1 MAGAKNANLEGF
13 ERIAAAL
20 RREGYVV
27 LLCVAPEDPDTGSPP
42 RIAGAVT
49 FRGTPEAPVIP
60 TTSGAARS
68 GIGTTPRGDRKGRDA
83 TGEWQHLDR

>member
-27 LLCVAPEDPDTGSPP
+27 LLCVAPEDPDTRSPP

-49 FRGTPEAPVIP
+49 FRGTPEAPVDVSFR
-60 TTSGAARS
+60 TVEQMALDA
-68 GIGTTPRGDRKGRDA
+68 GILGRHGKA
-83 TGEWQHLDR
+83 

>member
-49 FRGTPEAPVIP
+49 FRGTHEAPVDVSFR
-60 TTSGAARS
+60 TVEQMALDA
-68 GIGTTPRGDRKGRDA
+68 GILGRHGKA
-83 TGEWQHLDR
+83 